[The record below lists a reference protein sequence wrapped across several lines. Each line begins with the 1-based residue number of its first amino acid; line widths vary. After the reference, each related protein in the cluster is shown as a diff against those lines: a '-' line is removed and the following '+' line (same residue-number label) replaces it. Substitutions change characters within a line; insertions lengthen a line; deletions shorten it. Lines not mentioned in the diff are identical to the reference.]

1 MSFTNLN
8 FNLNQKTMK
17 KFLFL
22 MSFILM
28 ASLTYAQVS
37 VTGTITSSDDGAPLP
52 GVNILVQGTTIGSVT
67 NLDGEYQISAPG
79 GAVLVFSYVGYTSQ
93 ELELSA
99 GQTSL
104 DLVLQLDMLALDEI
118 IVIGY
123 GTQKKSD
130 ITGAVSSLPNERLEQ
145 IPAVNVAQALQ
156 GAIPGLTIVTN
167 TAGAEQDD
175 MSIMVRGRNSIEA
188 SNEPLIILDGIPFS
202 GSLSEI
208 VPEDVQSIEILKDAS
223 ASAIYGSR
231 ASNGVILITTKKGKI
246 GKPTI
251 NYNGYFGVQK
261 IANMPDYMS
270 GSEFYDFKNIREPGS
285 MTTSEEAL
293 YQSGAYTDWIDATT
307 QNGNKQQH
315 SLSISGGTENVNYYI
330 SGSYI
335 NVKGVAV
342 NDEFKRYSTRINLE
356 AKITK
361 WLKIGT
367 NTQLSLVDRAG
378 FAASW
383 DGGVDGAYYLNP
395 LTQGFNDDGTPT
407 IYPWPEDNYWGNP
420 LQRTLAESRDNT
432 YKVISNNYLVI
443 DVPRVTGLQYRLNTG
458 IEYSNRERNDY
469 YGRDTKNGFE
479 SQGEADTRNRVNN
492 NVIIENILSYT
503 KSFGNHN
510 LFLTGL
516 YGFQRDGWEEHRTES
531 SGFPNDVLTWYQANV
546 GNLVEPSADYEL
558 ENLISQMLR
567 INYGYDSRYMVTF
580 TARRDGY
587 SGFGDNR
594 KWGLFPSVALGWNI
608 GNEAFFSGVTAINQF
623 KLRASYGQN
632 GNQAVGP
639 YETLARLS
647 ERSYLNGPMTDPG
660 YRPTAL
666 GNPDL
671 GWETSTTIN
680 VGIDYGFL
688 ANKVS
693 GSIDYYNTDT
703 EDLLLDRQI
712 SSVHGITS
720 ITQNIGATNNQG
732 FELGVY
738 AYPVSMTNFSWN
750 ISGTFSWNKNKIV
763 SLYGNLDED
772 GNEMDD
778 ILNDWFIGEPIRV
791 NYNRVIDGTWQT
803 GDDIAN
809 SAQPTAMPGYA
820 KVRDANGDGKI
831 DADDRIILG
840 QRDPKTLYS
849 LTNVLTYKD
858 FTLTFF
864 LYGVTGVT
872 RRNNLKVDDVWGEVR
887 RNTTKK
893 DWWTPDNPTNEYYA
907 NHIDAKTEGGNY
919 YENASFMRLKDISL
933 AYDLPVSFQNKIG
946 FDKFRIYVAGRN
958 LATVTEYGGMDP
970 ELSSQRD
977 IPLEKEYVVGLIL
990 AF

>member
-1 MSFTNLN
+1 
-8 FNLNQKTMK
+8 MK
-17 KFLFL
+17 KFLML
-22 MSFILM
+22 MSLIIM

-52 GVNILVQGTTIGSVT
+52 GVNILVQGTTVGSVT
-67 NLDGEYQISAPG
+67 DLDGNYTINAPQ
-79 GAVLVFSYVGYTSQ
+79 GATLVFSYVGYLSQ
-93 ELELSA
+93 EIELSA
-99 GQTSL
+99 GQTTL
-104 DLVLQLDMLALDEI
+104 DLVLQLDIQALDEI
-118 IVIGY
+118 VVVGY

-145 IPAVNVAQALQ
+145 IPAVNVAQAIQ
-156 GAIPGLTIVTN
+156 GAIPGVTVVTN
-167 TAGAEQDD
+167 TAGAEQND
-175 MSIMVRGRNSIEA
+175 MSIMIRGRNSIEA
-188 SNEPLIILDGIPFS
+188 SNTPLIIVDGIPFN

-208 VPEDVQSIEILKDAS
+208 VPEDIESLEVLKDAS

-231 ASNGVILITTKKGKI
+231 ASNGVILITTKKGKM

-251 NYNGYFGVQK
+251 NYNGYFGVQNV
-261 IANMPDYMS
+261 ANMPEYLS
-270 GSEFYDFKNIREPGS
+270 GAEFYDFKNTREPGS

-293 YQSGAYTDWIDATT
+293 YQSGEYTDWVDATT
-307 QNGNKQQH
+307 QTGNKQQH
-315 SLSISGGTENVNYYI
+315 TLSISGGTENVNYYF
-330 SGSYI
+330 SGSYMD
-335 NVKGVAV
+335 VKGVAV
-342 NDEFKRYSTRINLE
+342 NDLFKRYSTRINVE
-356 AKITK
+356 ARITK

-378 FAASW
+378 YPASW

-395 LTQGFNDDGTPT
+395 LTSGYNDDGTLT
-407 IYPWPEDNYWGNP
+407 IYPWPEENYWGNP
-420 LQRTLAESRDNT
+420 LQHTLAETKDNA
-432 YKVISNNYLVI
+432 YKVLTNNYLVI
-443 DVPRVTGLQYRLNTG
+443 DFPGIEGLQYRLNTG
-458 IEYSNRERNDY
+458 IEYGNRERADY
-469 YGRDTKNGFE
+469 YGRNTKIGFE
-479 SQGEADTRNRVNN
+479 SQGESDTRNRVDNK
-492 NVIIENILSYT
+492 IILENIVSYT
-503 KSFGNHN
+503 KSFGKHN

-516 YGFQRDGWEEHRTES
+516 YSFQEDRWEQHRTEA

-546 GNLVEPSADYEL
+546 GNLIEPSSGFEQ

-587 SGFGDNR
+587 SGFGENR

-608 GNEAFFSGVTAINQF
+608 ANEDFFSAVSVMNQF

-647 ERSYLNGPMTDPG
+647 ERSYLRGTMTDPG
-660 YRPTAL
+660 YRPSKL

-671 GWETSTTIN
+671 GWETSTTFDI
-680 VGIDYGFL
+680 GIDYGFL
-688 ANKVS
+688 SNKVS

-703 EDLLLDRQI
+703 EDLLLDREI

-720 ITQNIGATNNQG
+720 ITQNIGSTNNQG
-732 FELGVY
+732 IEFGIY
-738 AYPVSMTNFSWN
+738 AYPITKTNFKWN

-763 SLYGNLDED
+763 SLYGNMDAD
-772 GNEMDD
+772 GNELDD
-778 ILNDWFIGEPIRV
+778 VLNRWFIGEPIRV
-791 NYNRVIDGTWQT
+791 NYNRVIDGTWQE
-803 GDDIAN
+803 GEDIAN
-809 SAQPTAMPGYA
+809 SAQPSAQPGYA
-820 KVRDANGDGKI
+820 KVRDANGDLQI
-831 DADDRIILG
+831 DPDDRIIIG

-858 FTLTFF
+858 FSLTFF
-864 LYGVTGVT
+864 IYGVTGVT
-872 RRNNLKVDDVWGEVR
+872 RQNNLKVDDVWGEVR
-887 RNTTKK
+887 RNTIKK
-893 DWWTPDNPTNEYYA
+893 NWWTPENPTNEYYA
-907 NHIDAKTEGGNY
+907 NDIDAKSEGGNY

-933 AYDLPVSFQNKIG
+933 AYDLPVQFQNKIG